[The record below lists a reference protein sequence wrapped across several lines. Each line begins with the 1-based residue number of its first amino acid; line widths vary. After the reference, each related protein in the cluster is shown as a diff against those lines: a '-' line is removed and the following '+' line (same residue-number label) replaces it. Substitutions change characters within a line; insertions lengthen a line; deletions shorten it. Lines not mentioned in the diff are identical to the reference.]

1 MRRTPGRYHT
11 IVNGTSSFEWILSR
25 LPPERPLRVLD
36 VGCGDCPEAPAL
48 LAAGVEL
55 TGIDTDERAIV
66 RARTTSPAAAFVCAD
81 AATLKPGWSAPF
93 DVVLLRRPELA
104 ASPQAWRRIF
114 SSIPSW
120 LSPRGQVI
128 VSTPG
133 PSEAE
138 AAGRWLDE
146 AGLAAAPA
154 VQLGAEQ
161 ERYAVTAT
169 RPVPATDPT
178 TPVVWEDDSEP
189 GAVCDLATGTCTMPA
204 SRPEKEEHD
213 GEG

>member
-1 MRRTPGRYHT
+1 MRPARGRYYT
-11 IVNGTSSFEWILSR
+11 VVNDTSSFEWILSR
-25 LPPERPLRVLD
+25 LPTERPLRVLD

-81 AATLKPGWSAPF
+81 AATLMPGSAPF

-104 ASPQAWRRIF
+104 ASPGTWRRII

-120 LSPRGQVI
+120 LSPRGRVI

-138 AAGRWLDE
+138 ATGRWLDE
-146 AGLAAAPA
+146 AGLATAPA
-154 VQLGAEQ
+154 VQLGAEE
-161 ERYAVTAT
+161 ERYVVTAA
-169 RPVPATDPT
+169 RPVPANEPT
-178 TPVVWEDDSEP
+178 TPVVWEDDSEL
-189 GAVCDLATGTCTMPA
+189 GVVCDLATGTCTMPA
-204 SRPEKEEHD
+204 SPPEKEEHD